1 MKTISDLRSYV
12 RSQARR
18 DWRDYAHPIYDG
30 DLDHWHL
37 DGLEMRRQRDRVHRR
52 YPVRIRSEEPL
63 VPGNYGRLRIH
74 EDGTPEYIPG
84 QYAPT
89 EIWFWVLEYLN
100 RTN

>member
-18 DWRDYAHPIYDG
+18 DWRDYGHGPEAQRLWRQDG
-30 DLDHWHL
+30 N
-37 DGLEMRRQRDRVHRR
+37 EMRRQRDAVHRR
-52 YPVRIRSEEPL
+52 YPVRIQSEEPL
-63 VPGNYGRLRIH
+63 VPGNYGRLNIL
-74 EDGTPEYIPG
+74 EDGTPYYVAG

>member
-18 DWRDYAHPIYDG
+18 DWRDYGRGPEAQRLWRQDG
-30 DLDHWHL
+30 N
-37 DGLEMRRQRDRVHRR
+37 EMRRQRDAVHRR
-52 YPVRIRSEEPL
+52 YPARIQSEEPL
-63 VPGNYGRLRIH
+63 VPGNYGRLTIL
-74 EDGTPEYIPG
+74 EDGTPYYVAG

>member
-1 MKTISDLRSYV
+1 MKTMSDLRSYV

-18 DWRDYAHPIYDG
+18 DWRDYGRDG
-30 DLDHWHL
+30 AEYWRQ
-37 DGLEMRRQRDRVHRR
+37 DGNEMRRQRDMVHRR
-52 YPVRIRSEEPL
+52 FPARIRSDEPL
-63 VPGNYGRLRIH
+63 IPGNYGRLRIH
-74 EDGTPEYIPG
+74 DDGTPQYTAG